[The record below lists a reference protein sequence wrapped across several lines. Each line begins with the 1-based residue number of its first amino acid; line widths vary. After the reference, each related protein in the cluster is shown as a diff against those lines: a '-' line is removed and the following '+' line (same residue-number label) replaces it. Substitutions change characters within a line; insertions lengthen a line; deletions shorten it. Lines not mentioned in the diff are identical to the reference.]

1 MSKPRPPVTFQQ
13 HVGEGIV
20 APNGDWHFR
29 GETAR
34 QFSAHVRRSV
44 PYYDDGHELVVK
56 LSDYFIGEHSLAY
69 ELGVA
74 TGALIARLAAHH
86 PPTAQWVGI
95 DAEADMIAQARRELA
110 VALPEHDN
118 ITLVAGDICLQ
129 DYAPC
134 DMQIAY
140 YTLQFV
146 PPRLR
151 QDLFD
156 RIYQSLNW
164 GGAFVLFEKVR
175 GPDARFQDILTG
187 LYTDYKLEQGYDGTE
202 IIAKSRALKGIL
214 EPFSE
219 QGNIDLMRRAGFSDI
234 MCIFRYLCFA
244 GFVAIK

>member
-1 MSKPRPPVTFQQ
+1 MSHQPPKPAHHT
-13 HVGEGIV
+13 VGEGIV
-20 APNGDWHFR
+20 APNANWQFR

-44 PYYDDGHELVVK
+44 PLYDEGHELVVK
-56 LSDYFIGEHSLAY
+56 LSDYFVGEQSLVY

-74 TGALIARLAAHH
+74 TGALIGRLAAHH
-86 PPTAQWVGI
+86 KPTARWIGI
-95 DAEADMIAQARRELA
+95 DAEPDMIEQARCELA
-110 VALPEHDN
+110 AALPAQDN
-118 ITLVAGDICLQ
+118 ITLVAGDICQQ

-134 DMQIAY
+134 DMHIAY
-140 YTLQFV
+140 YTMQFV
-146 PPRLR
+146 PPRFR

-156 RIYQSLNW
+156 RVYQSLNW

-187 LYTDYKLEQGYDGTE
+187 LYNDYKLERGYDGNE

-219 QGNIDLMRRAGFSDI
+219 QGNLDLLHRAGFTDV
-234 MCIFRYLCFA
+234 MCVFRYLCFA
-244 GFVAIK
+244 GFLAIK